1 MPTKRVWLTSE
12 ADKVDAMLKT
22 ADSYGMPVSNY
33 VGMCAWIGH
42 RIMLRTLEPESVY
55 TPEQMVQ
62 MYMAAKAQGLDV
74 IQPDSDEMK
83 GLIADALEK
92 KK

>member
-1 MPTKRVWLTSE
+1 MATKRIWLTSE
-12 ADKVDAMLKT
+12 EEKVDLMLRT
-22 ADSYGMPVSNY
+22 AEAYGIPVSNY
-33 VGMCAWIGH
+33 VGLCAWIGH

-55 TPEQMVQ
+55 TPEQIVQ

-74 IQPDSDEMK
+74 IEPETDQMK